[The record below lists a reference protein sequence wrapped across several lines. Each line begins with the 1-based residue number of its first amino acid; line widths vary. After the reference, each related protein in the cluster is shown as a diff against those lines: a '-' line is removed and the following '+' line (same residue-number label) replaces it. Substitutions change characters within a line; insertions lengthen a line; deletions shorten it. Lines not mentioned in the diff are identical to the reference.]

1 MSIIRVVASEDRIIL
16 SCLGVFYVPFNDVTP
31 TGTSPRSH
39 DPLRGRAEGDGLD
52 YDLGSV
58 KAGDDSVEEGHG
70 PAGVAG

>member
-1 MSIIRVVASEDRIIL
+1 
-16 SCLGVFYVPFNDVTP
+16 VPFNDVTP